1 MHERPE
7 LHHIILKRR
16 ACKQES
22 ALSIEAQKG
31 LPALALKV
39 FDVLSLIEDHVVPLF
54 ATECKMVLDHQ
65 LIRGDADVEGVVL
78 APAMSLSFALLLRPE
93 IGKDLEGGTPL
104 LELHLPVDDDGC
116 RNYDQMGSP
125 HSFLAC

>member
-65 LIRGDADVEGVVL
+65 LIRLIFEKIHIFIERENL
-78 APAMSLSFALLLRPE
+78 WRP
-93 IGKDLEGGTPL
+93 
-104 LELHLPVDDDGC
+104 
-116 RNYDQMGSP
+116 
-125 HSFLAC
+125 